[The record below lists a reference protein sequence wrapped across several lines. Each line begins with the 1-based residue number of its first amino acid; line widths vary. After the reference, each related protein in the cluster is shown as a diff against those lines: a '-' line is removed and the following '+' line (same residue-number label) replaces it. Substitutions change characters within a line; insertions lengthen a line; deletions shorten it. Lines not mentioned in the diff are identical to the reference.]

1 MTREETLLVKEI
13 VEQSDR
19 VIHFLIKKNGYISLP
34 KEVKEYFAFID
45 KAFNDLFIEMTVNKR
60 YINSKLIGVCLPLSG
75 SWDIT
80 RESFCN
86 MIGNEKEYDKKLND
100 SIQKEMDL
108 RREVTYETTS
118 KDYKSYKR
126 KMELLKL
133 MTEQKEVNKN
143 EL

>member
-19 VIHFLIKKNGYISLP
+19 VIHFLIKKNDYLSFP

-100 SIQKEMDL
+100 DSKKKWLYEEKLLMRKHQKIIKVIKGEWN
-108 RREVTYETTS
+108 Y
-118 KDYKSYKR
+118 
-126 KMELLKL
+126 
-133 MTEQKEVNKN
+133 
-143 EL
+143 

>member
-13 VEQSDR
+13 EEQSDR
-19 VIHFLIKKNGYISLP
+19 VIHFLIKKNDYLSLP

-86 MIGNEKEYDKKLND
+86 MIGNEKEFDNSLSEHLKKEEAL
-100 SIQKEMDL
+100 Q
-108 RREVTYETTS
+108 RETTYEKSS
-118 KDYKSYKR
+118 KDYKSLKKR
-126 KMELLKL
+126 MELLDL
-133 MTEQKEVNKN
+133 MTEQKKTNKN